1 MAILDNI
8 RLDFQVLNTGDPK
21 ILAIIDTSVWGFIED
36 KVAAIEIIL
45 PGSEKVK
52 RYTYIKN
59 KTNIF
64 NSSNLQRSPVGVYND
79 LPDGIY
85 KIDIIGAHKNCFHR
99 DFLKTDKVR
108 TELAEIYISLGFD
121 NDKSTIDKKKKIQDF
136 ELLIRAAENS
146 AKLGKL
152 KKAMSYFKKVVQYVK
167 DYNECETCN

>member
-8 RLDFQVLNTGDPK
+8 KLDFQVLNTGDPK
-21 ILAIIDTSVWGFIED
+21 ILAVIDTSIWGFIED
-36 KVAAIEIIL
+36 KVAAIEITL
-45 PGSEKVK
+45 PGSEKTK

-85 KIDIIGAHKNCFHR
+85 RIDIIGAHGNCFHR
-99 DFLKTDKVR
+99 DFLKVDKIR
-108 TELAEIYISLGFD
+108 TELAEIYISLGIQD
-121 NDKSTIDKKKKIQDF
+121 SRENTEKKQKIQDF
-136 ELLIRAAENS
+136 DLLIRAAEY
-146 AKLGKL
+146 ATKIGKL
-152 KKAMSYFKKVVQYVK
+152 KKAMSYFKRAVKYVK